1 MPGPDA
7 GRVRAGGGAGA
18 TVSAIYTIGFTRKT
32 AEAFFALL
40 RDAGV
45 ETLVDVRLHN
55 RSQLSGFAKRDD
67 LAWFARELAGIEYVH
82 LPDLAPSQELFDA
95 FKRRRGSWEAFE
107 QGLPAAHGGA
117 RRSYE
122 RFDREL
128 LGRRPCF
135 LCSEAAPEHCH
146 RRLVAEALAATEPG
160 LSGRAPGVTT

>member
-1 MPGPDA
+1 M
-7 GRVRAGGGAGA
+7 
-18 TVSAIYTIGFTRKT
+18 SAIYTIGFTRKT

-95 FKRRRGSWEAFE
+95 FKRQRGSWEAFE
-107 QGLPAAHGGA
+107 QGFGRLMEERG
-117 RRSYE
+117 SYE

-146 RRLVAEALAATEPG
+146 RRLVAEALVAKEPG
-160 LSGRAPGVTT
+160 RRVVHLE